1 MPIVY
6 SPRFGKLEINHQPFA
21 KGGEGAVHKLIHPP
35 VGLHDHCAKLYF
47 DKYRNEDRHKKLE
60 FMVRCPPADLRRE
73 RLMVCWPVDII
84 FDDANRRR
92 FLGFLMPSAWP
103 DSASLYGAC
112 LSKPSLKSPS
122 WLAAKFDRATPA
134 GRIARLKLIV
144 NIAGALHSIHA
155 SGNYVLVDMK
165 PQNVL
170 LTHDAKIAIVDL
182 DSIQIMDDQD
192 VLFRA
197 QVATPEYTP
206 PEATTLKP
214 DRDRIPESWDRFSIA
229 VIFYQ
234 LLLGLHPY
242 SASFKGDYADVTT
255 PTEAIQQGLFV
266 HGSKRHDIHA
276 LPSPHLDFNHLDSVL
291 KELFIRAFDMG
302 FRRPRLRPSAKDW
315 GETIYSLLITAG
327 LPTAD
332 QTYLT
337 PQVEQLLKKGINSIQ
352 SFIQHLA
359 TTR

>member
-6 SPRFGKLEINHQPFA
+6 SPRFGKIEINPQPFA
-21 KGGEGAVHKLIHPP
+21 KGGEGAVHKLISPP
-35 VGLHDHCAKLYF
+35 MGLHDHCAKLYI
-47 DKYRNEDRHKKLE
+47 DKYLTEDRRKKIE
-60 FMVRCPPADLRRE
+60 FMVHNTPADLRRE
-73 RLMVCWPVDII
+73 RLMVCWPVDIL
-84 FDDANRRR
+84 FGGPNPSQ
-92 FLGFLMPSAWP
+92 FLGFLMPLAWP

-112 LSKPSLKSPS
+112 LSKPSLKSPP
-122 WLAAKFDRATPA
+122 WLTAKFDRATPA
-134 GRIARLKLIV
+134 GRVARLKLIV

-165 PQNVL
+165 PQNIL

-182 DSIQIMDDQD
+182 DSIQIMDNQN

-206 PEATTLKP
+206 PEAVTLKP
-214 DRDRIPESWDRFSIA
+214 DRDRIPESWDRFSMA
-229 VIFYQ
+229 VMFYQ

-242 SASFKGDYADVTT
+242 NASFKGDYTDVTS

-276 LPSPHLDFNHLDSVL
+276 LPPPHLDFNRLDSAL
-291 KELFIRAFDMG
+291 KELFMRAFDRG

-315 GETIYSLLITAG
+315 GETIYGLIMTAG
-327 LPTAD
+327 PPTAD

-337 PQVEQLLKKGINSIQ
+337 PQVEQLLKKGINSVQ

-359 TTR
+359 TIR